1 MSTNHNSLTK
11 YNMNNSN
18 DISFRFSLNNLRKDG
33 KIVNIPL
40 YFIEYI
46 NNLDL

>member
-1 MSTNHNSLTK
+1 MW
-11 YNMNNSN
+11 YNDKNNN
-18 DISFRFSLNNLRKDG
+18 KISFRFSLNNLGKDG

-46 NNLDL
+46 DNIDLN

>member
-1 MSTNHNSLTK
+1 MIDIIISLG
-11 YNMNNSN
+11 NN
-18 DISFRFSLNNLRKDG
+18 DISIRFSLNNLGKDG

-46 NNLDL
+46 DNII